1 MRNEPASRPRLAA
14 VLFSIG
20 CGVLATSSAAQ
31 TYPNRPVRIV
41 TSPAGG
47 GNDFAARLI
56 AQGLSGPLGQQVIV
70 DNRAGGVV
78 PGDVAARSKPDG
90 YALLV
95 AGGTFTIGPLLEK
108 TPYDPVRDF
117 EPITLIGV
125 APNVLVVH
133 PSLPAKSVKELIA
146 LARSRPGD
154 LNYSAATPGSQS
166 HLAAE
171 LLKTMARV
179 NIVRVAYKGTGQAV
193 QAVLSGEVQVL
204 FANTPSVGP
213 HVKAGKL
220 RALAVT
226 GLKPSP
232 HFPSLPTM
240 SDAGLRG
247 YEVISMDG
255 IYAPAKTPREIVTR
269 LNQEIVRVITS
280 PEVKQ
285 KFFDAGVEVVGT
297 SPEAFAQRIKA
308 EMDQWAKIIQAGG
321 IKVE

>member
-1 MRNEPASRPRLAA
+1 VTLRIRAA
-14 VLFSIG
+14 TALLGIG
-20 CGVLATSSAAQ
+20 CTVLASSSAAQ
-31 TYPNRPVRIV
+31 AYPNRPVRIV

-56 AQGLSGPLGQQVIV
+56 AQGLSAPLGQQVIV

-90 YALLV
+90 YTLLV
-95 AGGTFTIGPLLEK
+95 AGGTFTVGPLLEK
-108 TPYDPVRDF
+108 TPYDPIRDF

-133 PSLPAKSVKELIA
+133 PSLPVKTVKELIA

-171 LLKTMARV
+171 LLKSMARV
-179 NIVRVAYKGTGQAV
+179 NIVRVSYKGTGQAV
-193 QAVLSGEVQVL
+193 QAVLSGEVQLL

-226 GLKPSP
+226 GLAPSP
-232 HFPSLPTM
+232 HFPSLPAMTN
-240 SDAGLRG
+240 SGLPG

-255 IYAPAKTPREIVTR
+255 IYAPAKTPREIVNR
-269 LNQEIVRVITS
+269 LNQEIVRVVTS
-280 PEVKQ
+280 ADVRQ
-285 KFFDAGVEVVGT
+285 KFFDAGVEVVGS
-297 SPEAFAQRIKA
+297 SPEEFARRIKA
-308 EMDQWAKIIQAGG
+308 EVDQWSKIIQAGG

>member
-1 MRNEPASRPRLAA
+1 MKTHLHRAA
-14 VLFSIG
+14 ALTALGCTVL
-20 CGVLATSSAAQ
+20 TSVAQ
-31 TYPNRPVRIV
+31 AQSYPNRPVRIV

-56 AQGLSGPLGQQVIV
+56 ATGLSAPLGQQVIV

-90 YALLV
+90 YTLLV

-117 EPITLIGV
+117 EPLTLVGV

-133 PSLPAKSVKELIA
+133 PSLPVKSLKELIA
-146 LARSRPGD
+146 LARARPGD

-166 HLAAE
+166 HLGAE
-171 LLKTMARV
+171 LLKSMAKV
-179 NIVRVAYKGTGQAV
+179 NIVRVSYKGTGQAV
-193 QAVLSGEVQVL
+193 QSILSGEVQVL

-232 HFPSLPTM
+232 HFPDLPTM
-240 SDAGLRG
+240 TDAGLPG

-280 PEVKQ
+280 PDIKQ
-285 KFFDAGVEVVGT
+285 RFFDAGVEVVGST
-297 SPEAFAQRIKA
+297 PEEFAKRIQA
-308 EMDQWAKIIQAGG
+308 EIDFWAKVIKAGG
-321 IKVE
+321 IKPD

>member
-1 MRNEPASRPRLAA
+1 MRNKPVSTPAA
-14 VLFSIG
+14 VLFSLG
-20 CGVLATSSAAQ
+20 CLVLATPGAAQ
-31 TYPNRPVRIV
+31 TYPTRPVRIV

-78 PGDVAARSKPDG
+78 PGEVAARSKPDG
-90 YALLV
+90 YTLLV

-269 LNQEIVRVITS
+269 LNQEIVRVIVS

-297 SPEAFAQRIKA
+297 SPDAFAQRIKA

-321 IKVE
+321 IRVE

>member
-1 MRNEPASRPRLAA
+1 MSSRIRAVAA
-14 VLFSIG
+14 LLGIG
-20 CGVLATSSAAQ
+20 CALLTSASAAQ

-56 AQGLSGPLGQQVIV
+56 AQGLSAPLGQQVIV

-90 YALLV
+90 YTLLV
-95 AGGTFTIGPLLEK
+95 AGGTFTVGPLLEK
-108 TPYDPVRDF
+108 TPYDPIRDF
-117 EPITLIGV
+117 EPITLVGV

-133 PSLPAKSVKELIA
+133 PSLPVKSVKELIA

-171 LLKTMARV
+171 LLKSMARV
-179 NIVRVAYKGTGQAV
+179 NIVRVSYKGTGQAV
-193 QAVLSGEVQVL
+193 QAVLSGEVQLL

-240 SDAGLRG
+240 TGSGLPG

-255 IYAPAKTPREIVTR
+255 IYAPAKTPREIVSR

-280 PEVKQ
+280 ADVKQ
-285 KFFDAGVEVVGT
+285 KFFDAGVEVVGS
-297 SPEAFAQRIKA
+297 SPEAFAGRIKA
-308 EMDQWAKIIQAGG
+308 EVDQWSKIIQAGG

>member
-1 MRNEPASRPRLAA
+1 VACA
-14 VLFSIG
+14 VLS
-20 CGVLATSSAAQ
+20 CAAYAQ
-31 TYPNRPVRIV
+31 SYPTRPVRIV

-56 AQGLSGPLGQQVIV
+56 ATGLSTALGQQVIV

-90 YALLV
+90 YTLLV

-108 TPYDPVRDF
+108 TPYDPIRDF
-117 EPITLIGV
+117 EPLTLVGV

-133 PSLPAKSVKELIA
+133 PSLPVKSLKELVA
-146 LARSRPGD
+146 LARARPGD
-154 LNYSAATPGSQS
+154 LNYSAATLGSQS

-171 LLKTMARV
+171 LLKSMAKLD
-179 NIVRVAYKGTGQAV
+179 IVRVSYKGTGQAV
-193 QAVLSGEVQVL
+193 QSIVSGEVQVL
-204 FANTPSVGP
+204 FANTPSVSP
-213 HVKAGKL
+213 HVKAGRL

-232 HFPSLPTM
+232 HFPGLPTM
-240 SDAGLRG
+240 SDAGMPG

-255 IYAPAKTPREIVTR
+255 IYVPAKTPREIITR

-280 PEVKQ
+280 PDVKQ
-285 KFFDAGVEVVGT
+285 RFFDAGVEVVGNT
-297 SPEAFAQRIKA
+297 SEEFAKRIRA
-308 EMDQWAKIIQAGG
+308 EIDFWSKIIKAGG
-321 IKVE
+321 IKADCPDPQNTRCP

>member
-1 MRNEPASRPRLAA
+1 
-14 VLFSIG
+14 
-20 CGVLATSSAAQ
+20 
-31 TYPNRPVRIV
+31 
-41 TSPAGG
+41 
-47 GNDFAARLI
+47 
-56 AQGLSGPLGQQVIV
+56 
-70 DNRAGGVV
+70 
-78 PGDVAARSKPDG
+78 
-90 YALLV
+90 
-95 AGGTFTIGPLLEK
+95 
-108 TPYDPVRDF
+108 
-117 EPITLIGV
+117 
-125 APNVLVVH
+125 
-133 PSLPAKSVKELIA
+133 
-146 LARSRPGD
+146 
-154 LNYSAATPGSQS
+154 
-166 HLAAE
+166 
-171 LLKTMARV
+171 MARV

-220 RALAVT
+220 RPLAVT

-297 SPEAFAQRIKA
+297 SPDAFAQRIKA
-308 EMDQWAKIIQAGG
+308 EMDQWAKIIQSGG

>member
-1 MRNEPASRPRLAA
+1 MRHERASTLAA

-20 CGVLATSSAAQ
+20 CAVLATSSAAQ
-31 TYPNRPVRIV
+31 TYPTRPVRIV

-56 AQGLSGPLGQQVIV
+56 ALGLSGPLGQQVIV

-90 YALLV
+90 YTLLV

-133 PSLPAKSVKELIA
+133 PSLPVKSVKELIA

-171 LLKTMARV
+171 LLKTMANV

-240 SDAGLRG
+240 TNAGLPG

-280 PEVKQ
+280 AEVKQ

-297 SPEAFAQRIKA
+297 SPDAFAQRIKA
-308 EMDQWAKIIQAGG
+308 EMDQWSKIIRAGG

>member
-1 MRNEPASRPRLAA
+1 

-20 CGVLATSSAAQ
+20 CAVLATSSAAQ
-31 TYPNRPVRIV
+31 TYPTRPVRIV

-78 PGDVAARSKPDG
+78 PGEVAARSKPDG
-90 YALLV
+90 YTLLV

-269 LNQEIVRVITS
+269 LNQEIVRVIVS

-297 SPEAFAQRIKA
+297 SPDAFAQRIKA

-321 IKVE
+321 IRVE

>member
-1 MRNEPASRPRLAA
+1 MASTRRIGAAFFGVGLSVMAGLA
-14 VLFSIG
+14 G
-20 CGVLATSSAAQ
+20 AQ

-90 YALLV
+90 YTLLV
-95 AGGTFTIGPLLEK
+95 AGGTFTVGPLLEK

-117 EPITLIGV
+117 EPLTLIGV

-133 PSLPAKSVKELIA
+133 PSLPVKSLKELIA

-171 LLKTMARV
+171 LLKSMAKV
-179 NIVRVAYKGTGQAV
+179 NIVRVSYKGTGQAV
-193 QAVLSGEVQVL
+193 QSVLSGEVQLL

-226 GLKPSP
+226 GLTPSP
-232 HFPSLPTM
+232 HFP
-240 SDAGLRG
+240 
-247 YEVISMDG
+247 
-255 IYAPAKTPREIVTR
+255 
-269 LNQEIVRVITS
+269 
-280 PEVKQ
+280 
-285 KFFDAGVEVVGT
+285 
-297 SPEAFAQRIKA
+297 
-308 EMDQWAKIIQAGG
+308 
-321 IKVE
+321 

>member
-1 MRNEPASRPRLAA
+1 MKSIRHQATALA
-14 VLFSIG
+14 VLG
-20 CGVLATSSAAQ
+20 AMVSSFANAQ

-56 AQGLSGPLGQQVIV
+56 ATGLSAPLGQQVIV

-90 YALLV
+90 YTLLV

-108 TPYDPVRDF
+108 TPYDPIRDF
-117 EPITLIGV
+117 EPITLVGV

-133 PSLPAKSVKELIA
+133 PSLPVKSLKELIA
-146 LARSRPGD
+146 LARARPGD

-171 LLKTMARV
+171 LLKSMAKIDV
-179 NIVRVAYKGTGQAV
+179 VRVSYKGTGQAV
-193 QAVLSGEVQVL
+193 QSILSGQVQVL

-232 HFPSLPTM
+232 HFPALPTM
-240 SDAGLRG
+240 ADAGLPG

-255 IYAPAKTPREIVTR
+255 IYAPARTPREIVER

-280 PEVKQ
+280 PDVKQ
-285 KFFDAGVEVVGT
+285 RFFDAGVEVVGST
-297 SPEAFAQRIKA
+297 PDEFARRIRA
-308 EMDQWAKIIQAGG
+308 EIDFWAKIVKAGG

>member
-1 MRNEPASRPRLAA
+1 VSSRIRAVAA
-14 VLFSIG
+14 LLGIG
-20 CGVLATSSAAQ
+20 CALLTSASAAQ

-56 AQGLSGPLGQQVIV
+56 AQGLSAPLGQQVIV

-90 YALLV
+90 YTLLV
-95 AGGTFTIGPLLEK
+95 AGGTFTVGPLLEK
-108 TPYDPVRDF
+108 TPYDPIRDF
-117 EPITLIGV
+117 EPITLVGV

-133 PSLPAKSVKELIA
+133 PSLPVKSVKELIA

-171 LLKTMARV
+171 LLKSMARV
-179 NIVRVAYKGTGQAV
+179 NIVRVSYKGTGQAV
-193 QAVLSGEVQVL
+193 QAVLSGEVQLL

-240 SDAGLRG
+240 TGSGLPG

-255 IYAPAKTPREIVTR
+255 IYAPAKTPREIVSR

-280 PEVKQ
+280 ADVKQ
-285 KFFDAGVEVVGT
+285 KFFDAGVEVVGS
-297 SPEAFAQRIKA
+297 SPEAFAGRIKA
-308 EMDQWAKIIQAGG
+308 EVDQWSKIIQAGG

>member
-1 MRNEPASRPRLAA
+1 MASTRRIGAAFFGVGLSVMAGLA
-14 VLFSIG
+14 G
-20 CGVLATSSAAQ
+20 AQ

-90 YALLV
+90 YTLLV
-95 AGGTFTIGPLLEK
+95 AGGTFTVGPLLEK

-117 EPITLIGV
+117 EPLTLIGV

-133 PSLPAKSVKELIA
+133 PSLPVKSLKELIA

-171 LLKTMARV
+171 LLKSMAKV
-179 NIVRVAYKGTGQAV
+179 NIVRVSYKGTGQAV
-193 QAVLSGEVQVL
+193 QSVLSGEVQLL

-226 GLKPSP
+226 GLTPSP

-240 SDAGLRG
+240 TASGLPG

-255 IYAPAKTPREIVTR
+255 IYAPAKTPREIVAR
-269 LNQEIVRVITS
+269 LNRDIVRVITS
-280 PEVKQ
+280 PDVKQ
-285 KFFDAGVEVVGT
+285 KFFDAGVEVVGS
-297 SPEAFAQRIKA
+297 SPEEFAKRIKV
-308 EMDQWAKIIQAGG
+308 EMDFWGKIIKAGG

>member
-1 MRNEPASRPRLAA
+1 VNHRTRRTLAA
-14 VLFSIG
+14 VVFSIS

-31 TYPNRPVRIV
+31 PYPNRPVRIV

-90 YALLV
+90 YTLLV

-133 PSLPAKSVKELIA
+133 PSLPVKSVKELIA

-171 LLKTMARV
+171 LLKSMARV

-213 HVKAGKL
+213 HVKASKL

-232 HFPSLPTM
+232 HFPDLPTM
-240 SDAGLRG
+240 SNAGLPG

-280 PEVKQ
+280 PDVKQ
-285 KFFDAGVEVVGT
+285 KFFDAGVEVVGST
-297 SPEAFAQRIKA
+297 PDAFAQRIKA
-308 EMDQWAKIIQAGG
+308 EMDQWSKIIQAGG
-321 IKVE
+321 IKVD